1 MHDKTSNQ
9 KPIFAVHVT
18 LFHLLF
24 HLIFFKC
31 YTFSAFIYRLFCT
44 KIPSCNTVT
53 LEINFSWIFFK
64 NRLRRLRAT
73 APTAISEYQ
82 RYNANWRNSVAALH
96 ALFPSTNHSFE
107 YQEEAHGVKG

>member
-1 MHDKTSNQ
+1 MYTKASSQTQLIADSV
-9 KPIFAVHVT
+9 P
-18 LFHLLF
+18 LFNLVF
-24 HLIFFKC
+24 HLIFFKWN
-31 YTFSAFIYRLFCT
+31 TFSAFIYRLFCT
-44 KIPSCNTVT
+44 KIPFCSTVP
-53 LEINFSWIFFK
+53 LEINFSWIFSK

-82 RYNANWRNSVAALH
+82 RYNANWRNNGSVKH

>member
-1 MHDKTSNQ
+1 MYTVASNQ
-9 KPIFAVHVT
+9 KPIFAVFVT
-18 LFHLLF
+18 LFHFVF

-31 YTFSAFIYRLFCT
+31 YTFSAFIYRLFFA
-44 KIPSCNTVT
+44 KIHSCNTVT
-53 LEINFSWIFFK
+53 LEINFSWIFSK

-82 RYNANWRNSVAALH
+82 RYNANWRNSDAPLH

-107 YQEEAHGVKG
+107 YQEEAYGVKG